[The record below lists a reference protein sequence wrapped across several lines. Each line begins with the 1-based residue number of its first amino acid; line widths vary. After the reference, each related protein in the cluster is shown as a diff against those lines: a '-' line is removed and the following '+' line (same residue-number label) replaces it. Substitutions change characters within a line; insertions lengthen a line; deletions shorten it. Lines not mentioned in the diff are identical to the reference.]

1 MKTYINNKLKK
12 AAGKSLFYL
21 LLLSF
26 SPSLLTSCVDTVI
39 LPDNKTVDADFWQKK
54 SEVDAVVATAYAQL
68 RDEAAIRNMIVWGDF
83 RSDELVVTSSLPT
96 GAAYRTALQQIYS
109 LNIETENAFTS
120 WYPFYSAINYCN
132 LVLQK
137 AEGVIAVDPDYTKGD
152 YDANKAQMLAL
163 RAFCYFYLTR
173 VFHDIPVTPGAYLNS
188 SDDLNAPQVS
198 PDSVLSM
205 CINDLKEASKYA
217 ISGSTYGDWRDK
229 GYLNQDGINAIL
241 ADIYLWRASIN
252 RSESDYEA
260 CVAYCDKVISAKKE
274 AYEQKPSRRRFG
286 DDAEKLDYYLSDYG
300 NMYDDLFGQNGQNA
314 DESIFELQFRN
325 SNATNKGLDQMYFRY
340 NNASGNGYGYLK
352 ASSKFGSVDATGN
365 GVWNNSVDQRLFEYV
380 YDANSASV
388 EQFGVRKF
396 VATTSAGV
404 SNAADSKRDT
414 RAAVYQNWI
423 FYRLTDV
430 MLMKAEA
437 LVQLYNLGGKAEGD
451 NRNEAA
457 FNICK
462 FVNDRSLS
470 DANKS
475 SYALKYS
482 VYRDKMEE
490 LVLAERARELCFEGK
505 RWFDLMRYNY
515 RHTAAQADLT
525 KKLTE
530 GYVANSDEFLEL
542 ALRKYAVPTAMKA
555 KMRDERYLYMPINQ
569 DEVEL
574 NSNLVQNPVYKSSS
588 KY

>member
-1 MKTYINNKLKK
+1 MKKIFPIILASIAMN
-12 AAGKSLFYL
+12 
-21 LLLSF
+21 
-26 SPSLLTSCVDTVI
+26 SCVDTVI
-39 LPDNKTVDADFWQKK
+39 LPDNKTVDEDFWQKK

-68 RDEAAIRNMIVWGDF
+68 RDASAIRNMIIWGDF
-83 RSDELVVTSSLPT
+83 RSDELVVTSTLPSSAT
-96 GAAYRTALQQIYS
+96 YKTALAQIYS

-132 LVLQK
+132 LVLEK
-137 AEGVIAVDPDYTKGD
+137 AEGVIAVDPSYMRGD

-188 SDDLNAPQVS
+188 GDDLNAPQAN
-198 PDSVLSM
+198 PDSVLTM

-217 ISGSTYGDWRDK
+217 IAGNTYGDWRDK

-241 ADIYLWRASIN
+241 ADIYLWRASVN
-252 RSESDYEA
+252 RDASDYEA
-260 CVAYCDKVISAKKE
+260 CIEFCDKVIKAKKD
-274 AYEQKPSRRRFG
+274 AYELGGKHRRLG
-286 DDAEKLDYYLSDYG
+286 TDDEVKDYYLSDYSD
-300 NMYDDLFGQNGQNA
+300 MYDDIFGQSGQNA
-314 DESIFELQFRN
+314 DESIFELQFR
-325 SNATNKGLDQMYFRY
+325 SSSTANAGLDQMYFRY
-340 NNASGNGYGYLK
+340 NNASSNGYGYLK
-352 ASSKFGSVDATGN
+352 ASSVCGKVDATGN
-365 GVWNNSVDQRLFEYV
+365 GVWNNSSDQRLYEFL
-380 YDANSASV
+380 YDANSSSM

-404 SNAADSKRDT
+404 SKTADSKRDT
-414 RAAVYQNWI
+414 RSNVQQNWV

-451 NRNEAA
+451 TRNEEA
-457 FNICK
+457 FVICK
-462 FVNDRSLS
+462 FINDRAYS
-470 DANKS
+470 DADRS
-475 SYALKYS
+475 SNMLKYS

-515 RHTAAQADLT
+515 RHTATKADLR
-525 KKLTE
+525 KKLSE
-530 GYVANSDEFLEL
+530 GFVANSDEFFEL
-542 ALRKYAVPTAMKA
+542 ALRKYAVPTAMKG

-569 DEVEL
+569 DEVEI
-574 NSNLVQNPVYKSSS
+574 NTNLVQNPVYKSSS